1 MGVDGGEVEVQLA
14 GVLGF
19 EVGRFELDDDVAFK
33 ARVVEEEVE
42 EELVPR
48 HFQPHL
54 AAEEGEAG
62 AQL

>member
-1 MGVDGGEVEVQLA
+1 MGVDGGEVEVELA

-19 EVGRFELDDDVAFK
+19 EVGGLELDDDVAFK
-33 ARVVEEEVE
+33 ARVGEEEVDK
-42 EELVPR
+42 ELVPR
-48 HFQPHL
+48 HFQPRL